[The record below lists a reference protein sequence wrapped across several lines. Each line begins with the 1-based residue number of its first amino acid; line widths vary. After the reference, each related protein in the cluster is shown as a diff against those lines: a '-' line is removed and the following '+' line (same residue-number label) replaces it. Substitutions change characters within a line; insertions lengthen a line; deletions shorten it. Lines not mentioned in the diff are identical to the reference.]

1 MMNKY
6 PIVALVL
13 LLAGIAL
20 ILNCASISCPFGENS
35 VCQVNGSCSGNCGA
49 NCGANC
55 GINSGGNCGENCICP
70 NGVTD
75 AQNNSK
81 ENCSALGSCPVKNR

>member
-1 MMNKY
+1 MNKY

-20 ILNCASISCPFGENS
+20 ILNCASISCPFAGDEGS
-35 VCQVNGSCSGNCGA
+35 CQVNGSCSGNCGI
-49 NCGANC
+49 NCSGNC
-55 GINSGGNCGENCICP
+55 GGNCTCP

-75 AQNNSK
+75 AQNNSTG
-81 ENCSALGSCPVKNR
+81 ENCSVLGSCPIKAQSTRDSC